1 MDNLEKVIARIDSM
15 AEQVKAWQQSLVAIP
30 AIAPES
36 DGEGERSK
44 AEWVKQAL
52 ADFHPDEMKEH
63 KAPDSRVPCG
73 YRPNLLVRW
82 YGQDRSKTVWV
93 MAHLDVVPAGDTSEW
108 NTDPFQLVVEGD
120 RLYGRGTEDNHQGL
134 VSALMAI
141 KAMQEAGEQPP
152 CNIGLAIVAD
162 EETGSAYGLHYLMQH
177 HRDAFAGDDL
187 IIVPD
192 AGDAE
197 GLTIEI
203 AEKSILWL
211 KIEIIGKLCH
221 ASTPALGINAHRAAA
236 HLAVRLDSLYDHF
249 NHSNPLFDPPIST
262 FEPTKKEIDVRNINS
277 VPGKDT
283 FYFDCR
289 VLPEYPLAV
298 VEEKINSLCQ
308 EIQERFGV
316 SITVSAQQRAE
327 AAPPTDAASPV
338 VQALQRGIAAV
349 KGAEAKL
356 IGIGGGT
363 VAAVFRAAGLPA
375 AVWST
380 IDDTAHQAN
389 EYALVSNTLSD
400 ARVMAH
406 VFMGR

>member
-1 MDNLEKVIARIDSM
+1 MKDIKEIFSRIDGMSDYVI
-15 AEQVKAWQQSLVAIP
+15 EWQRGMVAIP

-36 DGEGERSK
+36 EGNGEKEKS
-44 AEWVKQAL
+44 EWVKQTLQAL
-52 ADFHPDEMKEH
+52 KPEQVRDYP
-63 KAPDSRVPCG
+63 APDHRVACG
-73 YRPNLLVRW
+73 HRPNTLVRW
-82 YGQDRSKTVWV
+82 FGKDKSKTVWV
-93 MAHLDVVPAGDTSEW
+93 MAHLDVVPPGDASEW
-108 NTDPFQLVVEGD
+108 NTDPYQLVLDGD
-120 RLYGRGTEDNHQGL
+120 LMYGRGTEDNHQGL
-134 VSALMAI
+134 VSALVAI
-141 KAMQEAGEQPP
+141 KAILDEGVEPA

-162 EETGSAYGLHYLMQH
+162 EETGSEYGLHYMVKH
-177 HRDAFAGDDL
+177 HQEAFGVNDL

-192 AGDAE
+192 AGDEA

-249 NHSNPLFDPPIST
+249 NASNALFDPPIST

-283 FYFDCR
+283 FYFDSR
-289 VLPEYPLAV
+289 VLPEYPLEI
-298 VEEKINSLCQ
+298 VEARIADLCK
-308 EIQERFGV
+308 EIEERFGV
-316 SITVSAQQRAE
+316 TITTTAMQRAV
-327 AAPPTDAASPV
+327 AAPPTTAETPV

-349 KGAEAKL
+349 KGAEARL

-380 IDDTAHQAN
+380 LDDTAHQAN
-389 EYALVSNTLSD
+389 ENSRISNTLSD
-400 ARVMAH
+400 AKVMAH
-406 VFMGR
+406 VFMGY